1 MLSCFLDDIVAAEFC
16 DEHSWESNHQCCDGG
31 GGQMK
36 VKLSVAV
43 RLHKL
48 RQVKTRQKE
57 DEEEHCE
64 GQEETIQREWERTFT
79 GCWQKAEEKRN
90 HTLLAA
96 AHTHTHTR
104 AVSHTAV
111 PLGNPKLCCSPLQP
125 WIWPLFLPGK
135 YPVWPDMLNHSLGK
149 SPALLVLAWISGCYM
164 AQQYNVCTCKWLR
177 RHLHLVPLRVCGYTC
192 MCWCFFLFCCVC
204 VWMQKISVGIGIR
217 YSLADWDSAGKS
229 QGQLLIRRK
238 RGEMQAALVGKIK

>member
-1 MLSCFLDDIVAAEFC
+1 MLSCFLDDIVAVEFC
-16 DEHSWESNHQCCDGG
+16 DEHSWESNHQCCDG

-48 RQVKTRQKE
+48 RQVKKTRQKE

-64 GQEETIQREWERTFT
+64 GQEETIQRKWERTFT
-79 GCWQKAEEKRN
+79 GRWQKVEEKRN

-104 AVSHTAV
+104 AVSHMAV
-111 PLGNPKLCCSPLQP
+111 ALGNPKLCCSPLQP

-149 SPALLVLAWISGCYM
+149 SPALLVLAWISGRYM
-164 AQQYNVCTCKWLR
+164 AQQYNVCAYKWLR
-177 RHLHLVPLRVCGYTC
+177 RHLHLVPLRVCGYAC

-238 RGEMQAALVGKIK
+238 GGNAGSSGWKN